1 MAIRMDAANHKMN
14 SRTLCMIGL
23 ALATTVVCLDGTII
37 GTCGTVIARDLDG
50 LELYSWM
57 VTAFLLCET
66 AMIPISGKM
75 SDRFGRRPLMTIG
88 LLLFLAGSV
97 LAGLSTS
104 MGMLIACRC
113 IQGFGGG
120 IIIPVCT
127 AAVADLYPPE
137 ERGKMQGLLGAS
149 YGIGS
154 GLGPLVGGFICSYI
168 SWHWVFYIN
177 VPIVAVCLAFTVKRL
192 PGHSEAMTQ
201 KIDYVGMAVLTA
213 LLIDVLLFFE
223 WVGTEFA
230 LVSVQTLLMA
240 LIAVAIGA
248 VFYIIERRAEDP
260 VLAPKLFRNRTIVIS
275 MAIMLL
281 YGIAM
286 LGTLSFIAMYM
297 IYSYGIDT
305 MECGLML
312 LPLVFGMML
321 TSMGSGML
329 VAKTGYRLWTVIGTA
344 IITSSLLLMSTL
356 GGDPSKPLL
365 LFYTFLF
372 GLGLGCV
379 QSVVMSAVQ
388 NNSDPKEVGMTTSS
402 VSLVRSIGST
412 TGTAIFSL
420 IISSKMDS
428 EFAAS
433 IYNGMQ
439 DYFGLQGTGLLRFA
453 DMNLFPALTDFV
465 VEIFGSGLC
474 LAFLIVGAIFI
485 LAVILS
491 FLMDAKYTVREE

>member
-1 MAIRMDAANHKMN
+1 
-14 SRTLCMIGL
+14 
-23 ALATTVVCLDGTII
+23 
-37 GTCGTVIARDLDG
+37 
-50 LELYSWM
+50 
-57 VTAFLLCET
+57 
-66 AMIPISGKM
+66 
-75 SDRFGRRPLMTIG
+75 MTIG

-177 VPIVAVCLAFTVKRL
+177 VPIVAICLAFTVKRL
-192 PGHSEAMTQ
+192 PGHAGNMTQ
-201 KIDYVGMAVLTA
+201 KIDYIGMAVLTA
-213 LLIDVLLFFE
+213 MLVDILLFFE

-230 LVSVQTLLMA
+230 LVSVQTLVMA
-240 LIAVAIGA
+240 LIAIAIGV
-248 VFYIIERRAEDP
+248 VFFLIERRAEDP

-297 IYSYGIDT
+297 IYSYGIGT

-312 LPLVFGMML
+312 LPLVFGMMV

-388 NNSDPKEVGMTTSS
+388 NNSDPREVGMTTSS

-412 TGTAIFSL
+412 TGTAIF
-420 IISSKMDS
+420 
-428 EFAAS
+428 
-433 IYNGMQ
+433 
-439 DYFGLQGTGLLRFA
+439 
-453 DMNLFPALTDFV
+453 
-465 VEIFGSGLC
+465 
-474 LAFLIVGAIFI
+474 
-485 LAVILS
+485 
-491 FLMDAKYTVREE
+491 

>member
-1 MAIRMDAANHKMN
+1 MDTGNGRMD
-14 SRTLCMIGL
+14 SRKLCMIGL

-37 GTCGTVIARDLDG
+37 GTCGTIIARDLDG

-88 LLLFLAGSV
+88 LILFLIGSV
-97 LAGLSTS
+97 LAGLSSS

-127 AAVADLYPPE
+127 ASVADLYPPE

-154 GLGPLVGGFICSYI
+154 GLGPLVGGFICSYV

-177 VPIVAVCLAFTVKRL
+177 VPIVAICLAFTIKRL
-192 PGHSEAMTQ
+192 PGQSDSMIQ
-201 KIDYVGMAVLTA
+201 KIDYIGMTVLTA
-213 LLIDVLLFFE
+213 LLIDILLFFE
-223 WVGTEFA
+223 WVGTEFQ
-230 LVSVQTLLMA
+230 LLSLQTLLM
-240 LIAVAIGA
+240 VAIAIVIGL
-248 VFYIIERRAEDP
+248 VFFTIERHADDP

-297 IYSYGIDT
+297 IYAYDIDT

-312 LPLVFGMML
+312 LPLVFGMMI

-329 VAKTGYRLWTVIGTA
+329 VAKTGYRIWTVIGTA
-344 IITSSLLLMSTL
+344 IIAGSLLLLSTL
-356 GGDPSKPLL
+356 GADPSKLL
-365 LFYTFLF
+365 LEIYTFFF

-379 QSVVMSAVQ
+379 QSIVMSAVQ
-388 NNSDPKEVGMTTSS
+388 NNSDPREVGMTTSS

-439 DYFGLQGTGLLRFA
+439 EHFGLQGTGLLRFA

-465 VEIFGSGLC
+465 IGIFGNGIC
-474 LAFLIVGAIFI
+474 LAFLIVGAVFL
-485 LAVILS
+485 LAVVLS
-491 FLMDAKYTVREE
+491 FFMDSKYSYVEED

>member
-1 MAIRMDAANHKMN
+1 MDTNNGRMD
-14 SRTLCMIGL
+14 SRKLCMIGL

-88 LLLFLAGSV
+88 LLLFLIGSV
-97 LAGLSTS
+97 LAGMSSS

-127 AAVADLYPPE
+127 ASVADLYPPE

-177 VPIVAVCLAFTVKRL
+177 VPIVAICLAFTIKRL
-192 PGHSEAMTQ
+192 PGQSDSMTQ
-201 KIDYVGMAVLTA
+201 KIDYIGMAVLTA
-213 LLIDVLLFFE
+213 LLVDILLFFE
-223 WVGTEFA
+223 WVGTEFQV
-230 LVSVQTLLMA
+230 LSLQTLLMVV
-240 LIAVAIGA
+240 IAIVIGI
-248 VFYIIERRAEDP
+248 VFFMIEKHADDP
-260 VLAPKLFRNRTIVIS
+260 VLAPKLFRNKTIVIS

-297 IYSYGIDT
+297 IYAYDIDT

-312 LPLVFGMML
+312 LPLVFGMMI

-344 IITSSLLLMSTL
+344 IIAGSLLLLSTL
-356 GGDPSKPLL
+356 GADPSKVLL
-365 LFYTFLF
+365 EIYTFLF

-379 QSVVMSAVQ
+379 QSIVMSAVQ
-388 NNSDPKEVGMTTSS
+388 NNSDPREVGMTTSS

-420 IISSKMDS
+420 IISNKMDS

-433 IYNGMQ
+433 MYNGMQ
-439 DYFGLQGTGLLRFA
+439 EHFGLQGTGLLRFA

-465 VEIFGSGLC
+465 IGIFGNGIC
-474 LAFLIVGAIFI
+474 LAFLIVGAVFL
-485 LAVILS
+485 LAVVLS
-491 FLMDAKYTVREE
+491 FFMDSKYSYVEED

>member
-1 MAIRMDAANHKMN
+1 MDTGNGRMD
-14 SRTLCMIGL
+14 SRKLCMIGL

-37 GTCGTVIARDLDG
+37 GTCGTIIARDLDG

-97 LAGLSTS
+97 LAGLSGS

-127 AAVADLYPPE
+127 ASVADLYPPE

-154 GLGPLVGGFICSYI
+154 GLGPLVGGFICSYV

-177 VPIVAVCLAFTVKRL
+177 VPIVAICLAFTIKRL
-192 PGHSEAMTQ
+192 PGQSDSMTQ
-201 KIDYVGMAVLTA
+201 KIDYIGMAVLTA
-213 LLIDVLLFFE
+213 LLIDILLFFE
-223 WVGTEFA
+223 WVGTEFQ
-230 LVSVQTLLMA
+230 LLSLQTLLM
-240 LIAVAIGA
+240 VAIAIVIGI
-248 VFYIIERRAEDP
+248 VFFTIERRADDP

-297 IYSYGIDT
+297 IYAYDIDT

-312 LPLVFGMML
+312 LPLVFGMMI

-329 VAKTGYRLWTVIGTA
+329 VAKTGYRIWTVIGTA
-344 IITSSLLLMSTL
+344 IIAGSLLLLSTL
-356 GGDPSKPLL
+356 GADPSKLL
-365 LFYTFLF
+365 LEIYTFFF

-379 QSVVMSAVQ
+379 QSIVMSAVQ
-388 NNSDPKEVGMTTSS
+388 NNSDPREVGMTTSS

-439 DYFGLQGTGLLRFA
+439 EHFGLQGTGLLRFA

-465 VEIFGSGLC
+465 IGIFGNGIC
-474 LAFLIVGAIFI
+474 LAFLIVGAVFL
-485 LAVILS
+485 LAVVLS
-491 FLMDAKYTVREE
+491 FFMDSKYSYVEED

>member
-1 MAIRMDAANHKMN
+1 MDTGNGRMD
-14 SRTLCMIGL
+14 SRKLCMIGL

-37 GTCGTVIARDLDG
+37 GTCGTIIARDLDG

-88 LLLFLAGSV
+88 LVLFLIGSV
-97 LAGLSTS
+97 LAGLSSS

-127 AAVADLYPPE
+127 ASVADLYPPE

-154 GLGPLVGGFICSYI
+154 GLGPLVGGFICSYV

-177 VPIVAVCLAFTVKRL
+177 VPIVAICLAFTIKRL
-192 PGHSEAMTQ
+192 PGQSDSMTQ
-201 KIDYVGMAVLTA
+201 KIDYIGMAVLTA
-213 LLIDVLLFFE
+213 LLIDILLFFE
-223 WVGTEFA
+223 WVGTEFQ
-230 LVSVQTLLMA
+230 LLSLQTLLM
-240 LIAVAIGA
+240 VAIAIVIGI
-248 VFYIIERRAEDP
+248 VFFTIERHADDP

-297 IYSYGIDT
+297 IYAYDIDT

-312 LPLVFGMML
+312 LPLVFGMMI

-329 VAKTGYRLWTVIGTA
+329 VAKTGYRIWTVIGTA
-344 IITSSLLLMSTL
+344 IIAGSLLLLSTL
-356 GGDPSKPLL
+356 GADPSKLL
-365 LFYTFLF
+365 LEIYTFFF

-379 QSVVMSAVQ
+379 QSIVMSAVQ
-388 NNSDPKEVGMTTSS
+388 NNSDPREVGMTTSS

-439 DYFGLQGTGLLRFA
+439 EHFGLQGTGLLRFA

-465 VEIFGSGLC
+465 IGIFGNGIC
-474 LAFLIVGAIFI
+474 LAFLIVGAVFL
-485 LAVILS
+485 LAVVLS
-491 FLMDAKYTVREE
+491 FFMDSKYSYVEED